1 MRVDQLRLHDFR
13 CFQDLDLNFEKPV
26 NFIFGPNASGKSTI
40 AEAMEMAFTGRC
52 NGFNPGWKER
62 SALARQGSNDF
73 RIDLAVDLPFQNGA
87 AVPASRS
94 QKGLKI
100 VHRPELKECSPRPE
114 EIAKKLGTNKEV
126 LVALFDTGHFFS
138 LHPDE
143 KKRIIFDLLGL
154 RVTREN
160 IEAQLKSWL
169 RDKPGLCQKHS
180 VDPEGD
186 LLSILGEVPESLE
199 QAYQQAFDERRL
211 LKREMKAIVLT
222 GELPE
227 GAIIQEIRAKV
238 DEIQKRLN
246 GLHTRLGELKG
257 MAVAEKRQVEKEME
271 DASST
276 LEQLRTETNGFDKA
290 AGAKKLKQLQ
300 EKRSEV
306 LRTIEGLNKSRKDLE
321 SKVSLL
327 DAEETRKKAIQ
338 KKFESFDGACPVLLE
353 ISSGPK
359 THSIKCKSAEL
370 LAAVSKIRS
379 ALQSEIQEIRST
391 RAQLQQ
397 KIEENSSLLRESDRE
412 IPKIDAQISEMLLHR
427 KRHEEAL
434 SRIAELEAK
443 KEKAEKIL
451 SGLDQEKI
459 AESEHI
465 REEVVQ
471 LQGELETKRRLLTL
485 AEQHQK
491 KAALEKKVDALELLT
506 LAFSPKGIMADLLS
520 SAVKSLNASLANAM
534 EGISGGKY
542 SMEMHVNEDVDLF
555 LIDHGLGTRTGIRL
569 VSASERFRAGIVLQS
584 VLSKLTGL
592 RFMLIDGLDI
602 LDQENRGFFFRFIQ
616 EVKSEFDSIFIF
628 STIGRYYPKNPGLPG
643 IDFWIIE
650 DGKVTKVPMDPK
662 KAA

>member
-1 MRVDQLRLHDFR
+1 
-13 CFQDLDLNFEKPV
+13 
-26 NFIFGPNASGKSTI
+26 
-40 AEAMEMAFTGRC
+40 
-52 NGFNPGWKER
+52 
-62 SALARQGSNDF
+62 
-73 RIDLAVDLPFQNGA
+73 
-87 AVPASRS
+87 
-94 QKGLKI
+94 LKI

-114 EIAKKLGTNKEV
+114 EVAKKLGTSKEV
-126 LVALFDTGHFFS
+126 LSALFDTGHFFS

-143 KKRIIFDLLGL
+143 KKRIVFDLLGL

-160 IEAQLKSWL
+160 IEAHLKSWL
-169 RDKPGLCQKHS
+169 RDKPGLCRKHNI
-180 VDPEGD
+180 DPEGD

-211 LKREMKAIVLT
+211 LKREMKAIGLR

-227 GAIIQEIRAKV
+227 GVTIQGTREKL
-238 DEIQKRLN
+238 EEMQKRLT

-257 MAVAEKRQVEKEME
+257 MAVAEKRQLEKEVE

-276 LEQLRTETNGFDKA
+276 LERLRSETNAFDKTA
-290 AGAKKLKQLQ
+290 EAKQLKQLQ

-306 LRTIEGLNKSRKDLE
+306 LRTIEGLNKARKDLE

-327 DAEETRKKAIQ
+327 NAEETRNDAIQ

-359 THSIKCKSAEL
+359 AASIKCKSAEL
-370 LAAVSKIRS
+370 LAAVSKINS

-391 RAQLQQ
+391 RARHQH
-397 KIEENSSLLRESDRE
+397 KIEENFGLLRESERE
-412 IPKIDAQISEMLLHR
+412 IPKIDAQISELLLRR
-427 KRHEEAL
+427 KRHEETL
-434 SRIAELEAK
+434 SKIADIKAK
-443 KEKAEKIL
+443 KEKAKKIL

-459 AESEHI
+459 AETERI
-465 REEVVQ
+465 KEEVAQ
-471 LQGELETKRRLLTL
+471 LQGELERTRSLLTL
-485 AEQHQK
+485 AEQHEK
-491 KAALEKKVDALELLT
+491 KEAMEKKVEALELLT

-520 SAVKSLNASLANAM
+520 SAVKSLNASLAKAM
-534 EGISGGKY
+534 EGISGGRY

-602 LDQENRGFFFRFIQ
+602 LDQENRAFFFRFIQ
-616 EVKSEFDSIFIF
+616 EVKGEFDSIFVF
-628 STIGRYYPKNPGLPG
+628 STIGRYYPKNPGLPE

-650 DGKVTKVPMDPK
+650 EGKVTRIPEDSK

>member
-13 CFQDLDLNFEKPV
+13 CFQDLELTFEKPV

-52 NGFNPGWKER
+52 NGFNPGWRER

-73 RIDLAVDLPFQNGA
+73 RIDLAVDLSSQNGEPG
-87 AVPASRS
+87 VPASRGR
-94 QKGLKI
+94 KGLKI

-114 EIAKKLGTNKEV
+114 EIAKKLGTSKEV

-143 KKRIIFDLLGL
+143 KKRIVFDLLGL

-160 IEAQLKSWL
+160 IEAHIKSWL
-169 RDKPGLCQKHS
+169 RDKPALCQKHN

-186 LLSILGEVPESLE
+186 LLTILGDVPESLE

-211 LKREMKAIVLT
+211 LKREMKSIVLT

-227 GAIIQEIRAKV
+227 GATVQGIRGKV
-238 DEIQKRLN
+238 EEMQKRLT
-246 GLHTRLGELKG
+246 GLHTRVGELKG
-257 MAVAEKRQVEKEME
+257 MAVAEKRQLEKEME
-271 DASST
+271 DASSM
-276 LEQLRTETNGFDKA
+276 LKRLRIETNGFDTA
-290 AGAKKLKQLQ
+290 AEAKQLKQLQ

-306 LRTIEGLNKSRKDLE
+306 LLTIEGLNKARKDLE
-321 SKVSLL
+321 SEVSLL
-327 DAEETRKKAIQ
+327 HAEETRKNAIQ
-338 KKFESFDGACPVLLE
+338 KKFESFDGSCPVLLE

-359 THSIKCKSAEL
+359 APSIKCKSAEL
-370 LAAVSKIRS
+370 LAAVSKISRV
-379 ALQSEIQEIRST
+379 LQSEIQEIRST
-391 RAQLQQ
+391 RAQHQQ
-397 KIEENSSLLRESDRE
+397 NIEENSSLLGRSEKE
-412 IPKIDAQISEMLLHR
+412 IQKIDDRLSELLLRR
-427 KRHEEAL
+427 KRHEETL
-434 SRIAELEAK
+434 SRIAELDAK
-443 KEKAEKIL
+443 KQKAEKVL
-451 SGLDQEKI
+451 SGLDQEKV
-459 AESEHI
+459 AESECI
-465 REEVVQ
+465 KVKVAQ
-471 LQGELETKRRLLTL
+471 LQGELETERRLLTL
-485 AEQHQK
+485 SEQHQK
-491 KAALEKKVDALELLT
+491 KAALEKKVETLEFLT

-584 VLSKLTGL
+584 VLSKLAGL

-616 EVKSEFDSIFIF
+616 EVKGEFDSIFVF
-628 STIGRYYPKNPGLPG
+628 STIGRYYPKNPGLPE
-643 IDFWIIE
+643 IDFWVIDAGNVKRIE
-650 DGKVTKVPMDPK
+650 P
-662 KAA
+662 